1 MEKAFARSNDSL
13 TAIYEFAE
21 GVLAANEVDE
31 AARFSVH
38 LALEE
43 LFVNMVK
50 YNPEAE
56 SDIDLDVSV
65 TKNTATNKVT
75 VTLTEYG
82 VAEFDVTVPKKVD
95 IDAPLEERTPGGLG
109 VYLIQNLA
117 DSLEYEYGDGRS
129 RVIFTKESEV

>member
-1 MEKAFARSNDSL
+1 MEKAFERSNDSL

-21 GVLAANEVDE
+21 GVLAANDVGD

-56 SDIDLDVSV
+56 GDIDLDISV
-65 TKNTATNKVT
+65 ADNMVT
-75 VTLTEYG
+75 VILTEYG

-95 IDAPLEERTPGGLG
+95 INAPLEERTPGGLG

-129 RVIFTKESEV
+129 RVIFTKESGI

>member
-1 MEKAFARSNDSL
+1 MEQAFARSNDSL
-13 TAIYEFAE
+13 SEIYEFAE
-21 GVLAANEVDE
+21 GILAANDVAD

-50 YNPEAE
+50 YNPDVVG
-56 SDIDLDVSV
+56 DIDIDVSV
-65 TKNTATNKVT
+65 ADNTVK

-82 VAEFDVTVPKKVD
+82 VPEFDVTLPKKVD
-95 IDAPLEERTPGGLG
+95 IDAPLEQRTPGGLG

-117 DSLEYEYGDGRS
+117 DALEYEYGDGRS
-129 RVIFTKESEV
+129 RVIFTKESGI

>member
-1 MEKAFARSNDSL
+1 MERAFARSNNSL

-21 GVLAANEVDE
+21 GILAAGVVGD

-38 LALEE
+38 LAIEE

-50 YNPEAE
+50 YNPDAE
-56 SDIDLDVSV
+56 GDIDIDVMV
-65 TKNTATNKVT
+65 AGGKVT

-82 VAEFDVTVPKKVD
+82 VAEFDVTVPKTVD
-95 IDAPLEERTPGGLG
+95 TSASLVERSPGGLG

-117 DSLEYEYGDGRS
+117 DTLDYEYGDGRS
-129 RVIFTKESEV
+129 RVIFTKESGV

>member
-1 MEKAFARSNDSL
+1 MKLAFARSNDSL

-21 GVLAANEVDE
+21 GILAANEVTD
-31 AARFSVH
+31 AARFSVQ

-50 YNPEAE
+50 YNP
-56 SDIDLDVSV
+56 DVSSNIDV
-65 TKNTATNKVT
+65 EVAVAGNKVT

-82 VAEFDVTVPKKVD
+82 VAEFDVTAPREVD
-95 IDAPLEERTPGGLG
+95 INAPLEERAPGGLG

-117 DSLEYEYGDGRS
+117 DSLDYEYGDGRS
-129 RVIFTKESEV
+129 RVIFTKESGN

>member
-1 MEKAFARSNDSL
+1 MEQAFARSNDSL

-21 GVLAANEVDE
+21 GVLVANDIAD

-50 YNPEAE
+50 YNPDVVG
-56 SDIDLDVSV
+56 DIDIDVSV
-65 TKNTATNKVT
+65 AESTVK

-82 VAEFDVTVPKKVD
+82 VPEFDVTVPKKVD
-95 IDAPLEERTPGGLG
+95 IDAALEDRTPGGLG

-117 DSLEYEYGDGRS
+117 DALEYEYGDGRS
-129 RVIFTKESEV
+129 RVIFTKESGI

>member
-1 MEKAFARSNDSL
+1 MKRAFARSNDSL

-21 GVLAANEVDE
+21 EILAAGNVTD
-31 AARFSVH
+31 AARFAIH

-50 YNPEAE
+50 YNPDAKG
-56 SDIDLDVSV
+56 DIDIEVAVKD
-65 TKNTATNKVT
+65 KVT

-82 VAEFDVTVPKKVD
+82 VPEFDVTVPKEVD
-95 IDAPLEERTPGGLG
+95 IDATLEERTPGGLG

-117 DSLEYEYGDGRS
+117 DSLDYEYGDGRS
-129 RVIFTKESEV
+129 RVIFTKESGI

>member
-13 TAIYEFAE
+13 SAIYEFAE
-21 GVLAANEVDE
+21 GVLTANAVGDAACY
-31 AARFSVH
+31 SVH

-50 YNPEAE
+50 YNPDVV
-56 SDIDLDVSV
+56 SDIDVDLTVV
-65 TKNTATNKVT
+65 GGKVT

-82 VAEFDVTVPKKVD
+82 VPEFDVTAPRQVD
-95 IDAPLEERTPGGLG
+95 TEAPLSERIPGGLG

-117 DSLEYEYGDGRS
+117 DSLEYEYEDGLS
-129 RVIFTKESEV
+129 RVIFTKKSEV

>member
-1 MEKAFARSNDSL
+1 MKRAFARSNDSL
-13 TAIYEFAE
+13 TAIYDYAE
-21 GVLAANEVDE
+21 EVLSANNITD

-50 YNPEAE
+50 YNPDVD
-56 SDIDLDVSV
+56 SDIDIE
-65 TKNTATNKVT
+65 ATVAADKVT

-82 VAEFDVTVPKKVD
+82 VPEFDVTTPRDVD
-95 IDAPLEERTPGGLG
+95 INAPLADRTPGGLG

-117 DSLEYEYGDGRS
+117 DSLDYEYADGQS
-129 RVIFTKESEV
+129 RVIFTKESGF

>member
-1 MEKAFARSNDSL
+1 MKRAFARSNDSL

-21 GVLAANEVDE
+21 GIFSASDVAD

-50 YNPEAE
+50 YNPDVE
-56 SDIDLDVSV
+56 SDIDVEV
-65 TKNTATNKVT
+65 TIIADKVT
-75 VTLTEYG
+75 VSLTEYG
-82 VAEFDVTVPKKVD
+82 VAEFDVTVPQRVD
-95 IDAPLEERTPGGLG
+95 PNAPLEKRTPGGLG

-117 DSLEYEYGDGRS
+117 DTLEYEYGDGQC
-129 RVIFTKESEV
+129 RVIFTKESGV

>member
-1 MEKAFARSNDSL
+1 MKRAFARSNDSL
-13 TAIYEFAE
+13 TAIYDFAE
-21 GVLAANEVDE
+21 EVLSNNNIADAAC
-31 AARFSVH
+31 FSVQ

-50 YNPEAE
+50 YNPDVD
-56 SDIDLDVSV
+56 SDIEVEV
-65 TKNTATNKVT
+65 AINANKVT

-82 VAEFDVTVPKKVD
+82 VPEFDVTVPRDVD

-117 DSLEYEYGDGRS
+117 DSLDYEYGDGRS
-129 RVIFTKESEV
+129 RVIFTKESGA

>member
-1 MEKAFARSNDSL
+1 MERAFARSNNSL

-21 GVLAANEVDE
+21 GILAAGVVGD

-38 LALEE
+38 LAIEE

-50 YNPEAE
+50 YNPDAE
-56 SDIDLDVSV
+56 GDIDIDVMV
-65 TKNTATNKVT
+65 AGGKVT

-82 VAEFDVTVPKKVD
+82 VAEFDVTVPKTVD
-95 IDAPLEERTPGGLG
+95 TSASLDERSPGGLG

-117 DSLEYEYGDGRS
+117 DTLDYEYGDGRS
-129 RVIFTKESEV
+129 RVIFTKKSGI

>member
-1 MEKAFARSNDSL
+1 MEQAFARSNDSL
-13 TAIYEFAE
+13 SEIYEFAE
-21 GVLAANEVDE
+21 GVLAANDIND

-50 YNPEAE
+50 YNPDVVG
-56 SDIDLDVSV
+56 DIDIDVSV
-65 TKNTATNKVT
+65 SGNTVR

-82 VAEFDVTVPKKVD
+82 VPEFDVTVPKKVD
-95 IDAPLEERTPGGLG
+95 IDAPLEQRTPGGLG

-117 DSLEYEYGDGRS
+117 DALEYEYGDGRS
-129 RVIFTKESEV
+129 RVIFTKESGI

>member
-13 TAIYEFAE
+13 AAIYEYAE
-21 GVLAANEVDE
+21 EILSENAVGGAACY
-31 AARFSVH
+31 SVH

-50 YNPEAE
+50 YNPNVS
-56 SDIDLDVSV
+56 SDIDVDVAV
-65 TKNTATNKVT
+65 ANGRVK

-82 VAEFDVTVPKKVD
+82 VPEFDVTAPRNVD
-95 IDAPLEERTPGGLG
+95 IEAPLAERTPGGLG

-129 RVIFTKESEV
+129 RVIFTKESGV

>member
-1 MEKAFARSNDSL
+1 MEQAFERSNASL

-21 GVLAANEVDE
+21 ETLAANDVAD

-50 YNPEAE
+50 YNPEVE
-56 SDIDLDVSV
+56 GDIDVDVSV
-65 TKNTATNKVT
+65 AETTVT

-82 VAEFDVTVPKKVD
+82 VP
-95 IDAPLEERTPGGLG
+95 
-109 VYLIQNLA
+109 
-117 DSLEYEYGDGRS
+117 
-129 RVIFTKESEV
+129 

>member
-21 GVLAANEVDE
+21 SILAANEVSD

-50 YNPEAE
+50 YNPEAV
-56 SDIDLDVSV
+56 SDIDLDVSA
-65 TKNTATNKVT
+65 TANKVT

-95 IDAPLEERTPGGLG
+95 VNAPLEERTPGGLG

-117 DSLEYEYGDGRS
+117 DSLEYEYGDGQS
-129 RVIFTKESEV
+129 RVTFTKESGI